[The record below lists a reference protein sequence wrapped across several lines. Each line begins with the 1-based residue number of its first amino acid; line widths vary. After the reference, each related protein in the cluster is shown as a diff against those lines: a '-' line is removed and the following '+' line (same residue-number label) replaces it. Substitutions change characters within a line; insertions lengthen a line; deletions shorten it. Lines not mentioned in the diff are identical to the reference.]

1 MTQRVEYL
9 SVTGDAMKRLQSLAN
24 QCERSLK
31 GVSLED
37 SLYSSM
43 LYVGVSE
50 AFHSVCA
57 GSGLVT

>member
-9 SVTGDAMKRLQSLAN
+9 AVNGDAMKRLQQLAN
-24 QCERSLK
+24 QCERSIK

-50 AFHSVCA
+50 AFHPVYS